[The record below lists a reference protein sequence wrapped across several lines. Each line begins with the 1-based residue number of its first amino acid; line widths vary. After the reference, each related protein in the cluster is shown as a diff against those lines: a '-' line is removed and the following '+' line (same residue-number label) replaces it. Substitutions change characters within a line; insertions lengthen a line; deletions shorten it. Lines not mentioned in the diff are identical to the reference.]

1 MEQNQQKQTTYAH
14 TIPNSDSSV
23 SESFP
28 CNDTNKPGRSKMDM
42 VTYLDGIKKRFY
54 LTNKGFNPQGLFL

>member
-1 MEQNQQKQTTYAH
+1 MEQNQQWQTTCAH
-14 TIPNSDSSV
+14 TISNSDCFD

-28 CNDTNKPGRSKMDM
+28 RDVTNKPGQSKRDM

-54 LTNKGFNPQGLFL
+54 LTNKGFNP